1 MYQPAPPVVGS
12 FGVGEAYSSP
22 PPVGVGSPYGD
33 ALSAVGLS
41 PDNPDDMYTQ
51 LQSYFQDPVS
61 FKNAQRNWRGT
72 KDAITWSESPPG
84 TAVLQWP
91 FHWGLWMKN
100 APKSDAQIR
109 AVFKVPNGTDTTAFL
124 KQLYKVPASIPQV
137 ELHSESWE
145 GPNVNVANVVRD
157 VEHVA
162 SDVVKDL
169 GHVPWGTIIHDFQA
183 IVSVV
188 PGLGTAVSDIVAAAE
203 SAYDAAA
210 AFASGYP
217 LAAALDSASNFALAS
232 VPGADALRTFID
244 PVKTTLVNIAA
255 RHEPIESAVL
265 DGIMTKVPDA
275 PRFGKLSPRSI
286 VASLAKHIVG
296 KLGVKHTG
304 TAAHP
309 LAPPP
314 GAAPPPVKV
323 PPVVAPVPKQ
333 AAAAP
338 APAAPPVG
346 RPHPTERRPHRPR
359 GKYAPYPR

>member
-1 MYQPAPPVVGS
+1 MSYQPAPPVVGS
-12 FGVGEAYSSP
+12 FGLGSAYSSP

-109 AVFKVPNGTDTTAFL
+109 AVFKIPDGTDTTAFL
-124 KQLYKVPASIPQV
+124 KQLYKVPANISNVQ
-137 ELHSESWE
+137 LHSESWE
-145 GPNVNVANVVRD
+145 GPNVDKIV
-157 VEHVA
+157 

-169 GHVPWGTIIHDFQA
+169 KHVPWGTIIHDVQA
-183 IVSVV
+183 AISVV
-188 PGLGTAVSDIVAAAE
+188 PGLGTAVSEVVAAAE
-203 SAYDAAA
+203 TAYDSALALAHHNPLEAGLDAA
-210 AFASGYP
+210 Y
-217 LAAALDSASNFALAS
+217 NFALGAI
-232 VPGADALRTFID
+232 PGASALRSILD
-244 PVKTTLVNIAA
+244 PVKNTLVSFGHI
-255 RHEPIESAVL
+255 HEPVQGRIL
-265 DGIMTKVPDA
+265 DDIISNVPDS
-275 PRFGKLSPRSI
+275 PKFGKLSPRSI
-286 VASLAKHIVG
+286 AASLAHLVVK
-296 KLGVKHTG
+296 KLGVKHGDAT
-304 TAAHP
+304 TPAAHTQAQIVTKN
-309 LAPPP
+309 L
-314 GAAPPPVKV
+314 GVKV
-323 PPVVAPVPKQ
+323 PLQAP

-338 APAAPPVG
+338 AAAAPPVG
-346 RPHPTERRPHRPR
+346 RPHPIEHRPHRPH

>member
-1 MYQPAPPVVGS
+1 MSYQPAPPVVGS
-12 FGVGEAYSSP
+12 FGVGDAYSPP
-22 PPVGVGSPYGD
+22 PPVGVGFGIGSAYGD
-33 ALSAVGLS
+33 ALSSVGLS
-41 PDNPDDMYTQ
+41 PDNPDDMYAQ
-51 LQSYFQDPVS
+51 LQSFFQDPVA
-61 FKNAQRNWRGT
+61 FKNAQKNWRGT

-84 TAVLQWP
+84 TAILQWP

-109 AVFKVPNGTDTTAFL
+109 AVFKVPDGTDTTAFL
-124 KQLYKVPASIPQV
+124 KQLYKVPTNISNVQ
-137 ELHSESWE
+137 LHSESWE
-145 GPNVNVANVVRD
+145 GPNVNVANIVKD

-203 SAYDAAA
+203 SAYDTVA
-210 AFASGYP
+210 AFASGNP
-217 LAAALDSASNFALAS
+217 LAAALDTAYNFALAS

-244 PVKTTLVNIAA
+244 PVKTTLINLAA
-255 RHEPIESAVL
+255 KHEPIETAIL

-275 PRFGKLSPRSI
+275 PKFGKLSPRSI
-286 VASLAKHIVG
+286 VASLAKHVVG

-304 TAAHP
+304 TAARP
-309 LAPPP
+309 LPRPA
-314 GAAPPPVKV
+314 GAPPPVIASPVKAA
-323 PPVVAPVPKQ
+323 PPVVAAPVP
-333 AAAAP
+333 
-338 APAAPPVG
+338 G
-346 RPHPTERRPHRPR
+346 RPPRPEHRPHRPH